1 MVLLQLKIKAEL
13 DNIASLE
20 PSDGFD
26 YFFKVKCTS
35 CNEDHP
41 KLVSLNRAEEFEV
54 SGSKG
59 NTAHFVWRC
68 SLCKRESSAKFD
80 LSKTQ
85 PYTEEHSGKFA
96 PFLKIECRGL
106 EFTDFVP
113 RGSWTCQGIKGTV
126 FKDVDLV
133 ENDMWAEYDEK
144 AGVPVSVSEFSSG
157 WSRA

>member
-1 MVLLQLKIKAEL
+1 MVLLLLSIKAEL
-13 DNIASLE
+13 ENIAFLE

-26 YFFKVKCTS
+26 YFFRVKCTS
-35 CNEDHP
+35 CNEQHP

-68 SLCKRESSAKFD
+68 SLCKRGSSAKFD
-80 LSKTQ
+80 PSKTLS
-85 PYTEEHSGKFA
+85 YTEEHSGQLA

-106 EFTDFVP
+106 EFTSFEP
-113 RGSWTCQGIKGTV
+113 RGSWTCHGTTGTV

-133 ENDMWAEYDEK
+133 ENDMWTDYDEK
-144 AGVPVSVSEFSSG
+144 VGLPVSVSEFDSE
-157 WSRA
+157 WRRA